1 MRALPP
7 LSRSLNMLSARG
19 PQTDAHLLLKLWTR
33 ETSAQALGSV
43 GVAATH
49 EVAYDT
55 SLSHNALLS
64 K

>member
-1 MRALPP
+1 
-7 LSRSLNMLSARG
+7 MLSARG
-19 PQTDAHLLLKLWTR
+19 PQTDAHLLLKLWTK